1 MEPLT
6 EKLIL
11 IPGDRIRIGQ
21 TTLIY
26 LTDEEPDIENSQE
39 LLLDDDPLL
48 STNTILLERHTALL
62 SAILKVANALPN
74 PPEVFRDLILD
85 LIFSTTSADRAAISL
100 ATGPEDDLTCISSR
114 DRKEPENNVMFS
126 EAVVRLVLKK
136 GAKSSITTSND
147 RTRRWRPRAS
157 VSA

>member
-1 MEPLT
+1 
-6 EKLIL
+6 
-11 IPGDRIRIGQ
+11 
-21 TTLIY
+21 
-26 LTDEEPDIENSQE
+26 
-39 LLLDDDPLL
+39 
-48 STNTILLERHTALL
+48 
-62 SAILKVANALPN
+62 LKVANALPN

-85 LIFSTTSADRAAISL
+85 LIFSTTSADRAAILL